1 MPKSKHRKN
10 QKQKSIAR
18 TKRIKN
24 EQATMQKRFKEEFM
38 KQMEDFKNKEMNIEE
53 VVPEE
58 SGDTNLN
65 A

>member
-18 TKRIKN
+18 KKRIKN

>member
-10 QKQKSIAR
+10 QRQKSIAR

-24 EQATMQKRFKEEFM
+24 EQASMQKRFKEEFM
-38 KQMEDFKNKEMNIEE
+38 KQMEDFKNKEMKIEE

-65 A
+65 T